1 MQNPGNGSA
10 DGEVSESLRD
20 LRTEEEKLQR
30 YADAVEWF
38 IDHPEAMRD
47 DPLLE
52 RFILWIK
59 EKVDRAAAEDGEGTV
74 PVQAKLACKA
84 V

>member
-1 MQNPGNGSA
+1 MQNPENGSA
-10 DGEVSESLRD
+10 DGEVSGSLRD

-52 RFILWIK
+52 RFIIWIK
-59 EKVDRAAAEDGEGTV
+59 ELGPAIYLLFSGKLYQITGTTH
-74 PVQAKLACKA
+74 
-84 V
+84 